1 MMSGQPFLPLY
12 FEEEDDDLWQV
23 LAAIEPENRARL
35 VKVAL
40 RQAFLG
46 SLPPAETR
54 FEGTDSE
61 DISPNRESIAR
72 KNAHRENDWIGS
84 DSREYDTRASVIRDN
99 DCRASDRGDN
109 ERRASESGSYDRER
123 SSNDAHKEIVLDFSL
138 EDLFIPPSTPTTPTL
153 PQAIKDRAVP
163 DAVEQ
168 IPSCPTAIE
177 QGTAQIS
184 PWENLLYN
192 IIGTEDD
199 QEVLTIFRTTNL
211 QKERITTL

>member
-1 MMSGQPFLPLY
+1 MMSEQPFLPLY

-23 LAAIEPENRARL
+23 LAAIKPENRARL
-35 VKVAL
+35 VKAAL

-72 KNAHRENDWIGS
+72 KNAHRENDWIDN
-84 DSREYDTRASVIRDN
+84 DSREHN
-99 DCRASDRGDN
+99 
-109 ERRASESGSYDRER
+109 RRASENGSYDRER
-123 SSNDAHKEIVLDFSL
+123 SGDDGHTESELDFSF
-138 EDLFIPPSTPTTPTL
+138 EDLFIPTSTPTTPTL

-184 PWENLLYN
+184 SWENLLYN

-211 QKERITTL
+211 QRKE